1 MVLVVRAVH
10 DSRDAANGTSTALG
24 DERRDGAVAALEGR
38 VRREKLRDAT
48 GKRRDVSRIRFVNDF
63 RRSLEPLPLRR
74 SLANENRKCFCGV
87 LD

>member
-10 DSRDAANGTSTALG
+10 DSRDAANGTPPALG

-48 GKRRDVSRIRFVNDF
+48 GKRRYVGRIRFVNAL

-74 SLANENRKCFCGV
+74 CLADGNRKCFCGV